1 MLNFFGNLFMYTV
14 TISYLLVAVA
24 FPFLAIY
31 GLTQLL
37 G

>member
-1 MLNFFGNLFMYTV
+1 MLNFFGNLFMCAV
-14 TISYLLVAVA
+14 TISYLLLAVA